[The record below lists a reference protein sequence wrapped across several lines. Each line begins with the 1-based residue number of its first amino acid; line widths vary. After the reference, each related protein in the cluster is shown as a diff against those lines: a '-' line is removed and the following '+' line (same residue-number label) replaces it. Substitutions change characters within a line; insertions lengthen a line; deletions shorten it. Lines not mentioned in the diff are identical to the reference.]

1 MSTAD
6 LRAAVEGLGASP
18 FYGPGDD
25 EYMCENCVTP
35 WKCNGPHVSE
45 KREIVGYE
53 IDRAAVLALIDQH
66 HCDEGAEGPDFV
78 FQCAVCRKPIPNDG
92 TPATFA
98 TVNSLVH
105 MECQSAAAE
114 GVRVTPETL
123 AEALHDTAHPH
134 SCPDRARA
142 KHGEAYQSQA
152 AMLIARLEHREP

>member
-66 HCDEGAEGPDFV
+66 HCDEG
-78 FQCAVCRKPIPNDG
+78 
-92 TPATFA
+92 
-98 TVNSLVH
+98 
-105 MECQSAAAE
+105 
-114 GVRVTPETL
+114 VRVTPETL
-123 AEALHDTAHPH
+123 AEALRYGVERQLGPGSAIAFDLAI
-134 SCPDRARA
+134 
-142 KHGEAYQSQA
+142 GA
-152 AMLIARLEHREP
+152 AVARLEHREP